1 MLKKVSIAGLDKAFD
16 HRTRLGIMALL
27 LVNEWVDFTELRD
40 TLGVSDGSL
49 ASHIKA
55 LEQKELIEVRKR
67 FEDRKPRTSYRV
79 TEAGQKAFNDH
90 LDQLE
95 QLINLREN

>member
-1 MLKKVSIAGLDKAFD
+1 MLKKISIAGLDKAFD

-27 LVNEWVDFTELRD
+27 LVNEWVDFTDLRD
-40 TLGVSDGSL
+40 TLQVSDGSL

-55 LEQKELIEVRKR
+55 LEKQELIEVRKQ
-67 FEDRKPRTSYRV
+67 FEDRKPRTSYRA
-79 TEAGQKAFNDH
+79 TDTGRTAFNEH